1 MRLTCLLLKQSV
13 SALLAACT
21 LLFFHPAAAQQKDRK
36 LFRGTVTNAQQ
47 APLEGVSVTLK
58 GTGRGTATDAAGSFA
73 LEATEGSSIV
83 ISSVG
88 YETRELVLKGNGP
101 LSVQLVQLAGNLN
114 DVIVVGYGTVKKKD
128 LTGSVAIVNVNDAKK
143 TASYDVAKML
153 QGQAAGISV
162 HGSGEPGGFVQIKIR
177 GTTTFGNNSPLFVID
192 GVPVDAPYDFS
203 PDDIESIQVL
213 KDASA
218 AAIYG
223 SRAATGVIIITTK
236 KGKQGPPR
244 ISFSDYIGRQDIAKR
259 IPVTNRVQ
267 YQKIV
272 SAAETN
278 AGLSLAPANDPTNPS
293 YVASINTDWQKA
305 ALKSGLIQDHNV
317 SVSGGSEFVSYN
329 VSLGYFNQTGTQA
342 GPQKYDRYT
351 LNSSLQGKKG
361 RFSFGVKAAYTQ
373 SHKGNYAATN
383 GHAVYGGTV
392 TSMLTAIPTM
402 PVYDTARLGGYGGSD
417 QVKNRA
423 ISANVVGINNLV
435 NDYSDRNRLLANAWG
450 ELEVVKNLKYKLN
463 VSYDRTD
470 YKNFHFEPRFDMGYY
485 YLNNMYYMYQQYG
498 HSSTGLV
505 ENTLTYLLQTGKHKI
520 DFLGGLTYQEDK
532 NEWMSATATDTTDL
546 NFQTFGAVAN
556 ASAKGVTSWK
566 GTAALFSLLGR
577 VNYNYD
583 ERYLLTVNFRRDG
596 SSKFSPFNRYGNFA
610 GFAAA
615 WNISNEKFFRLPA
628 FISSL
633 KLRGGYGRLGNQN
646 ALGFY
651 DYQAYINNS
660 VNYLFNNAL
669 AVGATSV
676 SVADPNLKWESTTTT
691 NIALDMGIVKE
702 KLSFTV
708 EYFNRVSKDIITAI
722 PIPYSVGSYPQTLTT
737 NAASLKN
744 TGVEFTVNYRNSA
757 GAFNY
762 NISANAYTLKNK
774 VLKLGG
780 TNNPVYGSG
789 SKTEVGREVGE
800 LFGYVTE
807 GLFQNADDIAK
818 HATQSQAGG
827 IAPGDVKYKDLN
839 GDGTITDAD
848 RTYLGSTIPRFYYGL
863 NFSASYKHFDLSF
876 FWQGNA
882 GNKVYNGV
890 YAALMA
896 GQYGNSHVDELN
908 YWTPANT
915 HTDVPRP
922 LINDINNGRFSNR
935 FVESGSYIKLQNAQ
949 IGYSLPESTLGKT
962 KVIRSLRFYISG
974 LNLVTISKYK
984 GYDPDFISD
993 GLFNRGYDYGSFP
1006 NPRTIMAGI
1015 QLGL

>member
-1 MRLTCLLLKQSV
+1 MRLTCFFLQQRV
-13 SALLAACT
+13 WPLLALA
-21 LLFFHPAAAQQKDRK
+21 LFLFGRQATAQQVTRT
-36 LFRGTVTNAQQ
+36 FRGTVVNAQN
-47 APLEGVSVTLK
+47 APIEGASVTVK
-58 GTGRGTATDAAGSFA
+58 GTGRGVATDASGAFTLQAG
-73 LEATEGSSIV
+73 EGATIVVSSI
-83 ISSVG
+83 G
-88 YETRELVLKGNGP
+88 YETRELVLKGSGA
-101 LSVQLVQLAGNLN
+101 LSIRLEQVSGNLN
-114 DVIVVGYGTVKKKD
+114 DVIVVGYGSVRKKD
-128 LTGSVAIVNVNDAKK
+128 LTGSVAVVNVNDAKK
-143 TASYDVAKML
+143 TATYDVAKML

-162 HGSGEPGGFVQIKIR
+162 HGSGEPGGYVQIKIR

-192 GVPVDAPYDFS
+192 GVPVDAPYDFA

-236 KGKQGPPR
+236 KGKQGPVR
-244 ISFSDYIGRQDIAKR
+244 VNFTDYIGMQDIAKK
-259 IPVTNRVQ
+259 IPVTDRVG

-272 SAAETN
+272 SAAELN
-278 AGLSLAPANDPTNPS
+278 AGLTLAPANDPTNPS
-293 YVASINTDWQKA
+293 FVSNINTDWQKE
-305 ALKSGLIQDHNV
+305 ALKTGLIQDHNV
-317 SVSGGSEFVSYN
+317 SLSGGSEYVSYN
-329 VSLGYFNQTGTQA
+329 ASLGYFDQTGTQT

-383 GHAVYGGTV
+383 GHAVFGGTV

-402 PVYDTARLGGYGGSD
+402 PVYDSTRLGGYGGSD

-423 ISANVVGINNLV
+423 ISANVVGINHLV

-450 ELEVVKNLKYKLN
+450 ELEILKNLKYRLN
-463 VSYDRTD
+463 ISYDRTD
-470 YKNFHFEPRFDMGYY
+470 YKNFHYEPRFDMGYY

-498 HSSTGLV
+498 HNNTGLI
-505 ENTLTYLLQTGKHKI
+505 ENTLTYLVQAGKHRV
-520 DFLGGLTYQEDK
+520 DFLGGMTYQADN

-566 GTAALFSLLGR
+566 GAATMFSVLGR

-596 SSKFSPFNRYGNFA
+596 SSKFSPYNRYGNFA

-615 WNISNEKFFRLPA
+615 WNIGNEKFLRLPS

-633 KLRGGYGRLGNQN
+633 KLRGGYGTLGNQN

-651 DYQAYINNS
+651 DYQSYINNS

-669 AVGATSV
+669 AVGSTTV
-676 SVADPNLKWESTTTT
+676 SVADPSLKWESTTTT
-691 NIALDMGIVKE
+691 NVALDMGILKE
-702 KLSFTV
+702 KLSFTI
-708 EYFNRVSKDIITAI
+708 EYFSRTSKDIITAI

-744 TGVEFTVNYRNSA
+744 TGIEFTVNYRNSI

-762 NISANAYTLKNK
+762 SINANAYTLKNK

-780 TNNPVYGSG
+780 SNNPIYGAG

-807 GLFQNADDIAK
+807 GLFQSTEDIAK
-818 HATQSQAGG
+818 HATQDQAGG
-827 IAPGDVKYKDLN
+827 IAPGDIKYKDIN
-839 GDGTITDAD
+839 GDGVITDAD
-848 RTYLGSTIPRFYYGL
+848 RTYLGSTIPKFYYGL
-863 NFSASYKHFDLSF
+863 NFSASYKNFDLSF

-882 GNKVYNGV
+882 GNKVNNGV

-896 GQYGNSHVDELN
+896 GQYGNSHADELN
-908 YWTPANT
+908 FWTPT
-915 HTDVPRP
+915 HTNTNVPRP
-922 LINDINNGRFSNR
+922 LINDINNGKFSDR

-949 IGYSLPESTLGKT
+949 IGYSIPASALGKN
-962 KVIRSLRFYISG
+962 KVIRSFRVYISG
-974 LNLVTISKYK
+974 MNLVTIAKYK

-1006 NPRTIMAGI
+1006 NPRTVMVGV